1 MRSECIGNF
10 MLAAAAK
17 TQMLTP
23 PDSSWNPSRWSC
35 TDRDTRSDTDT
46 DTGHVNAFN
55 GSIPG
60 IALSAI

>member
-1 MRSECIGNF
+1 

-46 DTGHVNAFN
+46 DTGHVNTFN